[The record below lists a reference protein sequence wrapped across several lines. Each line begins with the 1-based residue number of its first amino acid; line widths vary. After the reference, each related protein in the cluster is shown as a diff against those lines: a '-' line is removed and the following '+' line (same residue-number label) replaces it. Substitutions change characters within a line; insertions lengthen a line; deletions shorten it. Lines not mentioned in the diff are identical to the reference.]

1 MFCPEKKIIFAL
13 LFSCIFHI
21 LTIWG
26 QLDSTLHSLI
36 WDLAKLGVVL
46 QIALQI
52 HILRKNVNSNFLS
65 YFNRLEILNF
75 KFIFIHICIFGG
87 GWGIIVMEGTKGM
100 FM

>member
-1 MFCPEKKIIFAL
+1 MFCGAAL
-13 LFSCIFHI
+13 
-21 LTIWG
+21 TWG
-26 QLDSTLHSLI
+26 TCANNKATLHSLI

-52 HILRKNVNSNFLS
+52 HNLGKNSNFLS
-65 YFNRLEILNF
+65 YFDRLKRLDF

-87 GWGIIVMEGTKGM
+87 GWGIIVMVGTKGM